1 MDETSTNI
9 WESTYKIW
17 QPTDSVLPMVHT
29 FPKQRG
35 SNLTI
40 IGAITNKKNKKLEK
54 RNSLTPTFK

>member
-9 WESTYKIW
+9 WESSYKIW

-29 FPKQRG
+29 LPKQRG

-40 IGAITNKKNKKLEK
+40 IGTITNKKNKIYH
-54 RNSLTPTFK
+54 